1 MKTKKS
7 KTKLSTKNS
16 CSSNKKCGK
25 MNMDIDIIIVIV
37 IIIFLGIIMLS
48 KTSNICDFINKK
60 PKLIKSDKIVES
72 FVEPKIYNTPRDFEL
87 YKIDKDLNEVTFIF
101 SSPTPHIVGNQ
112 AGEYILVLNSY
123 VDLPEP
129 NENNERKLLD
139 TKLII
144 KKKEDL
150 RGNNPNLL
158 RMGKLV
164 FTIDAPPKEYIYY
177 NDNNEEQK
185 EIITYKGGLIAKYPN
200 MYSKAVHC
208 SNKTNGE
215 FNMEDDFK
223 YLESKMLSELGKE
236 YNIEPNPKINDELDD
251 SLEVPEELSTN
262 AKYEQLKEQIGGYPT
277 NMILE
282 EHTGI
287 NSLDHFLE
295 QSPDKYNIN
304 INTNLLDNINIIPT
318 IQDAQSITSN

>member
-1 MKTKKS
+1 MKNKKDY
-7 KTKLSTKNS
+7 L
-16 CSSNKKCGK
+16 SNKNYKGI
-25 MNMDIDIIIVIV
+25 NIDIMIVVV

-48 KTSNICDFINKK
+48 KASNINEFINKK
-60 PKLIKSDKIVES
+60 PKLIKSNQIIES
-72 FVEPKIYNTPRDFEL
+72 FIEPKIYNTPRDFEL

-112 AGEYILVLNSY
+112 IQEYIIILNSY

-129 NENNERKLLD
+129 NIKNERKLLD

-144 KKKEDL
+144 KNKADL
-150 RGNNPNLL
+150 LGSNPNLS

-164 FTIDAPPKEYIYY
+164 FNIDAPPKEYIYY
-177 NDNNEEQK
+177 DDNNEEQK
-185 EIITYKGGLIAKYPN
+185 QIITYKVGVIAKYPN
-200 MYSKAVHC
+200 MYSKAIHC
-208 SNKTNGE
+208 SNITNGE
-215 FNMEDDFK
+215 FNMEDNFK

-236 YNIEPNPKINDELDD
+236 YNVEPNPKINDELEDP
-251 SLEVPEELSTN
+251 LEESEELSTN

-287 NSLDHFLE
+287 NSLDYFLK
-295 QSPDKYNIN
+295 QSTDKYNIN
-304 INTNLLDNINIIPT
+304 VNLNL
-318 IQDAQSITSN
+318 QDSLN

>member
-1 MKTKKS
+1 MKDKKS

-16 CSSNKKCGK
+16 GSRNKTHGK
-25 MNMDIDIIIVIV
+25 IDIDIIIVIA

-48 KTSNICDFINKK
+48 KTSNVSEFLNKK
-60 PKLIKSDKIVES
+60 HKLIKSDKIIES
-72 FVEPKIYNTPRDFEL
+72 FTEPKIYNTPRDFEL

-112 AGEYILVLNSY
+112 AHEYMLVLNSY

-129 NENNERKLLD
+129 NSNNERKLLD

-150 RGNNPNLL
+150 RGNNVNLV

-177 NDNNEEQK
+177 NDNNEENNQ
-185 EIITYKGGLIAKYPN
+185 IITYKVGLIAKYPN
-200 MYSKAVHC
+200 MYSKVVHC

-215 FNMEDDFK
+215 FDMVDNFQ
-223 YLESKMLSELGKE
+223 YLESKMLKELGKE
-236 YNIEPNPKINDELDD
+236 YNVEPNPKINDELDD

-262 AKYEQLKEQIGGYPT
+262 AKYEQLKEQIGGYPI
-277 NMILE
+277 NMILD
-282 EHTGI
+282 EHTGV
-287 NSLDHFLE
+287 NSLDHFLK

-304 INTNLLDNINIIPT
+304 INTNLLDNINIIPN
-318 IQDAQSITSN
+318 IQDVQPNTAN